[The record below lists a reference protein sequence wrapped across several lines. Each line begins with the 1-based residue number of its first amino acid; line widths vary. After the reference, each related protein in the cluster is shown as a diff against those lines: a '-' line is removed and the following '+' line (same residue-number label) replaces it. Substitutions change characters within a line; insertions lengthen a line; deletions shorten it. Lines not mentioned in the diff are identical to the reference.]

1 MRDVVQFVNG
11 VRAELA
17 KVVWP
22 KWDEFVGSTIVVLF
36 LVALF
41 SIYLFGLDSV
51 MSLCAGY
58 IFERYGV
65 A

>member
-1 MRDVVQFVNG
+1 MKDVVQFING
-11 VRAELA
+11 VRSELS

-22 KWDEFVGSTIVVLF
+22 KWDEFIGSTVVVLF
-36 LVALF
+36 LVAVF
-41 SIYLFGLDSV
+41 AAYLFGLDSII
-51 MSLCAGY
+51 SWFASY

>member
-1 MRDVVQFVNG
+1 MRDVIQFVYG
-11 VRAELA
+11 VRSELS

-22 KWDEFVGSTIVVLF
+22 KWDEFIGSTIIVLV
-36 LVALF
+36 LVAFFAL
-41 SIYLFGLDSV
+41 YLFGLDSII
-51 MSLCAGY
+51 SWLAGY

>member
-11 VRAELA
+11 VKSELS

-22 KWDEFVGSTIVVLF
+22 KWDEFVGSTVVVLF

-41 SIYLFGLDSV
+41 ALYLFGLDSAIYW
-51 MSLCAGY
+51 LTGY
-58 IFERYGV
+58 IFERFGV
-65 A
+65 G

>member
-1 MRDVVQFVNG
+1 MRDVMQFVNG
-11 VRAELA
+11 VRAELSR
-17 KVVWP
+17 VVWP

-41 SIYLFGLDSV
+41 SVYLFGLDSI
-51 MSLCAGY
+51 MSLVAGY